1 MTPPDDT
8 DDPLTG
14 LLASAGDGAPPPPDP
29 DFLARLRDRSTE
41 AFLAAGEPPATPAP
55 ARRSAMTT
63 FLARLSAAAVAA
75 AVLIAAG
82 VYFLW
87 SPAGSA
93 PLAQVLDGVAD
104 ADGLHLRVTKNGQTA
119 EVFVGRENQLRWEES
134 AEKYLIAHGQRV
146 YRVDEAAN
154 RVTPGIADY
163 FRPDRPGLD
172 VFALLGLPRPTPD
185 TVRVSRRVAEVDLG
199 RLVVNVYRMRLFDP
213 ARPDAP
219 LDVEIQADTA
229 TGSLHAVK
237 AVADR
242 GAGPQVIAS
251 LLVLAQGQPA
261 PPEKFAVSD
270 TLSEDGR
277 VGKVVDVQGIVS
289 VRPVNYGRW
298 TPVRPNVLLMPGDW
312 VRADVRGANAAT
324 LRLLPQA
331 AVIVGPGGLVEVVKP
346 TQVRLHEGEVEVNP
360 SKTSPIELLGP
371 GDQKVTVKER
381 AFFRVRN
388 EQLAQAK
395 SPPWLKGFKG
405 ATADESIGSLVAN
418 VDGRS
423 VPLSVGTHKVSVE
436 VRDQIARTTIEE
448 TFVNHT
454 DVQLE
459 GQFHF
464 PLPQDASIA
473 GFAMWIGDQ
482 MVEADVVEKQR
493 AREIY
498 EEIMREKRDPGL
510 LEWTGGNVFKA
521 RVWPIFP
528 HSEKRIRITY
538 TQVLPLKGNQYRY
551 SYALQSEMLQQ
562 HPLKELSIDFK
573 VYSAAPLKAV
583 TSPTHT
589 CRAQKA
595 EHSAQLEFAAQE
607 HTPTRDFEAVVEV
620 AEAAPVVTVVPHR
633 RGTDGYFLCSVTP
646 PAEVAPAR
654 DLVADAGPLD
664 VRLVCDTS
672 ASMDPGQRGQQSA
685 VAAALLESLT
695 PNDTFNLAAC
705 DVNADWAFEKPQAAT
720 PENVQTART
729 FLAGR
734 TSLGWTDLDRAFDST
749 LKQCGPKSQVVYLG
763 DGIVTTGDANPQAFA
778 ERLKG
783 MYKASGAAATFHAVA
798 LGSAFEPVVMKTIG
812 SLGGGSVRR
821 VTTEQ
826 TPVAV
831 ALELLGEM
839 TKPPVRDLRVE
850 FKGWQTAKV
859 YPEVLPNLVPG
870 TQQVLIGRY
879 LPEGK
884 DQTGEVVV
892 SGYQNGK
899 EVRYTARATLAD
911 AESGNSF
918 LPRLWA
924 RMHLDKLLE
933 QPQTDAVRDDVIA
946 LSEEFGIITPYTSL
960 LVLESDADRERFK
973 VKRRFQMRDGE
984 DFFARG
990 RDRAEFELA
999 REQMKRAGDWRVGLR
1014 RNVLSLFARL
1024 GRDPQAYA
1032 RGNTYAGDRLAG
1044 GLGGGFGRGGGSFDD
1059 RSFIKAPDLYF
1070 LQDEF
1075 GRAEWGKLNDGT
1087 VNGVYLGIRVD
1098 AGINLGDADAKDM
1111 PLGGLGMPGEPD
1123 APAAGRPI
1131 AEAAGAE
1138 FDIDRREREYLDDL
1152 ILDKEKKEVAGQFA
1166 REELFDGAESLSQ
1179 LSVAGRRNLGGVPAG
1194 YAMIAGKPYGYLGNR
1209 GPSRARYDA
1218 TRWFD
1223 PLFPH
1228 LPEPARAATP
1238 PKSGWPEE
1246 ARDLARSL
1254 LRRDGLAKLNG
1265 GVAVERRAES
1275 FDPRDGTRTGNTR
1288 RVELVSPSDW
1298 AVRTETDAGQT
1309 LTEWCDAKERGVYGA
1324 AFRLGRVRASTHADL
1339 RDPPL
1344 QLNDFSLTPLDETYA
1359 HMTAAVE
1366 KTDDGAVLSVKQT
1379 NADYEVRFH
1388 VDPRRRVVTRVEQR
1402 HDGKTTS
1409 VTTFTDFVEAAGS
1422 WWARASESVDGDGR
1436 RTARASQAVS
1446 ASDAEKFAAGMKE
1459 MLAGRDGVLLLRSP
1473 APTVAASRKSGD
1485 KAGADEHFALL
1496 NHYAAFQQWTKAGEH
1511 LAAIEK
1517 LSAGKPGAKWLRTV
1531 FLQASRRGEELR
1543 QRLLAEASEVVKM
1556 PAGGDRVALADFLS
1570 GVAPSAVAAN
1580 ELLEL
1585 SDRLGPVYADLP
1597 PHAASRRSW
1606 RQNRVNALRN
1616 AGKLEEA
1623 LALERAIAEENPR
1636 DLGAQTQYAQSLFNR
1651 GDHAAALAFVE
1662 KQLREAGWSGSEE
1675 ESLRSTTANWLEQ
1688 FGRLPELKEFLAD
1701 WVKRDPDSD
1710 TAYAR
1715 YLSVLIRT
1723 GEQQSA
1729 NWLIAKWLKAAQ
1741 IQGEIAAPVR
1751 ARFTAAERAAA
1762 GHGHNLNTNRP
1773 DPRWHMPLADAALYF
1788 IDHPKHYPL
1797 ANVVLDSWQFQQT
1810 DEGRRVRRE
1819 LFDRLTRGV
1828 AGLPTPRLNHLLSVV
1843 LSNAHE
1849 VEKAEWAKVGAAL
1862 RARWAKEA
1870 DAEQRHQLGH
1880 WVGQLLSARVGGD
1893 EYLGF
1898 LRLQLAEG
1906 PAPHRAEYLS
1916 RLFEGL
1922 IQAPWTEPL
1931 EAESLALLAKLGS
1944 AEQPDAR
1951 LAEQVAALHR
1961 LTDRNVPARHSVL
1974 SSGLKEP
1981 QKLTRTELAKKQAE
1995 LWKQARTAYADR
2007 LAKLDLPGGVQ
2018 PWVTAER
2025 LYLLAKADADP
2036 KPLAAEV
2043 WAFLGDA
2050 PKARPEDEVPT
2061 PRQHLDDLLHDR
2073 YLAMALACAVRK
2085 EAGPEPAEKA
2095 LKYLDAGIASEPNE
2109 PGWKAAKFQLLV
2121 ALDRPKELEAALS
2134 AWVKAGDAD
2143 GRWRTALG
2151 YLLTELGRI
2160 DEAIPTF
2167 ETVEKA
2173 GDLGFG
2179 GYQTLAGCYM
2189 AVNKPDAHE
2198 KAEVNAY
2205 KAVDDNRLQQM
2216 LYAKLRPWQRGGG
2229 HVPTELDKDVPR
2241 ILAALFE
2248 KSSHPQS
2255 HLHLLLQF
2263 YQACRDFRLL
2273 AVMTDAVIGQSA
2285 GKIYPFLEGMQPVL
2299 NELRDEAAADELL
2312 ARIDTLRKRAQTPT
2326 DLRALDLLEMQV
2338 RRRASEVINQ
2348 PGPHAAK
2355 ALEAMRR
2362 AYARPWADGEPR
2374 MMSHLLRGLGH
2385 VSRKDLAD
2393 EQLRE
2398 LRELHAG
2405 AKPGTAERLDMAHN
2419 LAVVLGYQSRH
2430 KEGIEL
2436 LQAALDEHLKAR
2448 GGFFQPEARGPAATL
2463 VSMHEGLKQ
2472 HATAEELLQ
2481 RLLKKPGSA
2490 DETRWL
2496 SVQLNELYYR
2506 TLQSDNAVSLGT
2518 GAKLYRAL
2526 ADRIAA
2532 EATEAEPNHRYELIN
2547 LLCRVYQTGRDK
2559 KVPTVAADLKAFAHK
2574 TLPPMLTTQT
2584 NHYESVVNQVA
2595 STLRQLVDAAEA
2607 VAFLVDR
2614 VEQEPAWFKQNNQD
2628 GWSRH
2633 GWMLAQ
2639 WRSEAKGLP
2648 PNVERRLLRI
2658 VLAELGQDLRTMRQ
2672 RNRVMF
2678 QANTSYYW
2686 QEMEN
2691 EFARTAEAV
2700 YAERKHS
2707 AESVK
2712 YVAEYLYRGC
2722 NRPDRAIEIM
2732 LDAHARK
2739 LLDDGGQA
2747 QLVRYL
2753 HGRDR
2758 YEESIALLV
2767 PLVGKSPDAL
2777 EYRTLLFTAYHR
2789 TDRRRELEDAFAAAE
2804 THFRHRDRWGEG
2816 PMATLASSA
2825 VECKLYPRAVAI
2837 YGELIPLHQRTQ
2849 PNRGVGNGTLS
2860 RYYQQLAAA
2869 HSAMGQ
2875 TAEAI
2880 DAASGA
2886 IVSWGGHA
2894 QGRAEALN
2902 SLRSVVAA
2910 AVNLDAVVRGLD
2922 AKTAESGLVNPVVRK
2937 AVGQVYY
2944 EKGQYLPAVA
2954 QLQTALNAQ
2963 PNDAETLKTLVECYD
2978 KMKNPGGAVSQV
2990 MRALELK
2997 RRDVKLYE
3005 ELGNRFAALDS
3016 GGEAERAFTSI
3027 VEVLPNESEGHQLL
3041 AEIRQRQDRW
3051 ADAIKHWEQVA
3062 RIRALEPTGLIGLAT
3077 AQLHERQY
3085 DKAAETLGKLKARP
3099 WPPHFGDAPH
3109 RIAELERQL
3118 REAKK

>member
-1 MTPPDDT
+1 MTPHDDT
-8 DDPLTG
+8 ADPLAG
-14 LLASAGDGAPPPPDP
+14 LLASANGGAPPPDS

-41 AFLAAGEPPATPAP
+41 AFLAAAPAPAVPAP
-55 ARRSAMTT
+55 ARRSSMTT
-63 FLARLSAAAVAA
+63 FLARLTAAAVAA
-75 AVLIAAG
+75 AVLIATG
-82 VYFLW
+82 VYFLS
-87 SPAGSA
+87 SPAGPA

-119 EVFVGRENQLRWEES
+119 EVYVGPENKLRWEES
-134 AEKYLIAHGQRV
+134 ADKYLIAQGPNV
-146 YRVDEAAN
+146 YRIDEKVN
-154 RVTPGIADY
+154 RVTPGVADY

-172 VFALLGLPRPTPD
+172 VFGLLGLPRPSPD
-185 TVRVSRRVAEVDLG
+185 ALRESHPAAVADRDG
-199 RLVVNVYRMRLFDP
+199 NPVNVYRVELADRDGS
-213 ARPDAP
+213 P
-219 LDVEIQADTA
+219 LTVEAEAEAA
-229 TGSLHAVK
+229 TGQLRAVR
-237 AVADR
+237 AVAVR
-242 GAGPQVIAS
+242 GGADQVIAS
-251 LLVLAQGQPA
+251 LLVVAQGQPV
-261 PPEKFAVSD
+261 PPEKFAVSN

-289 VRPVNYGRW
+289 VKPMNYGRW

-346 TQVRLHEGEVEVNP
+346 TQVRLHEGEAEVSP
-360 SKTSPIELLGP
+360 AKGTPIELLGP
-371 GDQKVTVKER
+371 GGQKVTVTER
-381 AFFRVRN
+381 SFYRVTN
-388 EQLAQAK
+388 EQLAVVK
-395 SPPWLKGFKG
+395 SPTWLKGFKG
-405 ATADESIGSLVAN
+405 ATANESIGSLVAK
-418 VDGRS
+418 VDGRN
-423 VPLSVGTHKVSVE
+423 VPLTVGTHKVSVE

-454 DVQLE
+454 DGQLE

-510 LEWTGGNVFKA
+510 LEWAGGNIFKA

-538 TQVLPLKGNQYRY
+538 TQVLPLKGNSYRY
-551 SYALQSEMLQQ
+551 SYALQSKMLQQ
-562 HPLKELSIDFK
+562 HPLKELSIDFR
-573 VYSAAPLKAV
+573 VHSATPLKSVA
-583 TSPTHT
+583 SPTHT
-589 CRAQKA
+589 CRTQKA
-595 EHSAQLEFAAQE
+595 ENSAHLEFAAQE

-620 AEAAPVVTVVPHR
+620 AEQAPVVTVVPHR
-633 RGTDGYFLCSVTP
+633 RGADGYFLCQVTP
-646 PAEVAPAR
+646 PVEAAPAR
-654 DLVADAGPLD
+654 DLIADAGPLD

-672 ASMDPGQRGQQSA
+672 ASMDPSQRGHQSA
-685 VAAALLESLT
+685 VAAAVLESLT
-695 PNDTFNLAAC
+695 PKDTFNLAAC
-705 DVNADWAFEKPQAAT
+705 DVNADWAFDRPQPAT
-720 PENVQTART
+720 PEKVQQART

-749 LKQCGPKSQVVYLG
+749 FKQCGQRSQVVYLG
-763 DGIVTTGDANPQAFA
+763 DGIITTGDANPQAFA

-783 MYKASGAAATFHAVA
+783 MYTTSGVGATFHAVA

-839 TKPPVRDLRVE
+839 TRPPVRDLRVE
-850 FKGWQTAKV
+850 FKGWQTAMV

-879 LPEGK
+879 QPGGK

-892 SGYQNGK
+892 TGQKGGK

-911 AESGNSF
+911 AEQGNSF

-973 VKRRFQMRDGE
+973 VKQRFKQRDGE
-984 DFFARG
+984 QFFAKG
-990 RDRAEFELA
+990 RDQAEFELA
-999 REQMKRAGDWRVGLR
+999 RQQMKRAGQWRVGLR
-1014 RNVLSLFARL
+1014 RNVMNWFDQF
-1024 GRDPQAYA
+1024 GRDPAVSAYP
-1032 RGNTYAGDRLAG
+1032 GNRSAG
-1044 GLGGGFGRGGGSFDD
+1044 GAGFGGGFGGGGGSFG
-1059 RSFIKAPDLYF
+1059 RAGRGEASPDLF
-1070 LQDEF
+1070 FMNGMDQDRVTLGVALTANVNSDAGVNGSLVLGQSEAKD
-1075 GRAEWGKLNDGT
+1075 RQAEAGERLNDLNDAEKREERLDKSVWDLDT
-1087 VNGVYLGIRVD
+1087 SAVNEWFGGEGATDRKKL
-1098 AGINLGDADAKDM
+1098 ADFAYGSYSGA
-1111 PLGGLGMPGEPD
+1111 LGGRRAFEPG
-1123 APAAGRPI
+1123 
-1131 AEAAGAE
+1131 
-1138 FDIDRREREYLDDL
+1138 
-1152 ILDKEKKEVAGQFA
+1152 
-1166 REELFDGAESLSQ
+1166 Q
-1179 LSVAGRRNLGGVPAG
+1179 LPGG
-1194 YAMIAGKPYGYLGNR
+1194 YALAAGKPYSFRGRGLNR
-1209 GPSRARYDA
+1209 PGYDA
-1218 TRWFD
+1218 TRLFD

-1228 LPEPARAATP
+1228 LPAPAKAAAP
-1238 PKSGWPEE
+1238 PKSDWPKE

-1254 LRRDGLAKLNG
+1254 LRTGALAKFAG
-1265 GVAVERRAES
+1265 GVAVERRADS
-1275 FDPRDGTRTGNTR
+1275 FDARDGTLTGTER
-1288 RVELVSPSDW
+1288 RVELVSPSAW
-1298 AVRTETDAGQT
+1298 ASRTETDAGQT
-1309 LTEWCDAKERGVYGA
+1309 LTEWCDAKERGVLGA
-1324 AFRLGRVRASTHADL
+1324 AFRLGRVRESTPAEPQS
-1339 RDPPL
+1339 PPL
-1344 QLNDFSLTPLDETYA
+1344 GLNDFSLTPLDETYA

-1366 KTDDGAVLSVKQT
+1366 KSEDGVALSVKQT

-1388 VDPRRRVVTRVEQR
+1388 TDPRRRVVTRVEQR
-1402 HDGKTTS
+1402 HDGKQTS
-1409 VTTFTDFVEAAGS
+1409 VTTFSDFVEVAGS
-1422 WWARASESVDGDGR
+1422 WWARTSETVNGNGR
-1436 RTARASQAVS
+1436 RTARVTQTVT
-1446 ASDAEKFAAGMKE
+1446 ASDATGFADGVKG
-1459 MLAGRDGVLLLRSP
+1459 MLAGRDGVLLLRTP
-1473 APTVAASRKSGD
+1473 APSVAEAKKAAD

-1496 NHYAAFQQWTKAGEH
+1496 NHYAAFQQWAKVGEH
-1511 LAAIEK
+1511 LDAIEK
-1517 LSAGKPGAKWLRTV
+1517 LSAGKPGVKWLRTV

-1543 QRLLAEASEVVKM
+1543 QRLLAGAADVVKI
-1556 PAGGDRVALADFLS
+1556 PAGGDRLALADYLS
-1570 GVAPSAVAAN
+1570 SVAQSAVAPN

-1585 SDRLGPVYADLP
+1585 SDRLAPVYADLP
-1597 PHAASRRSW
+1597 PHAASRRNW
-1606 RQNRVNALRN
+1606 RQSRVNALRN
-1616 AGKLEEA
+1616 AGKPEEA
-1623 LALERAIAEENPR
+1623 LALEKQIAEENPR
-1636 DLGAQTQYAQSLFNR
+1636 DHGAQTQYAQSLFNR
-1651 GDHAAALAFVE
+1651 GDHTAAFAFVG
-1662 KQLREAGWSGSEE
+1662 KQLRDGGWAGSEE
-1675 ESLRSTTANWLEQ
+1675 ESLRSTYAGWLEQ
-1688 FGRLPELKEFLAD
+1688 LGRLPELKEFLTD
-1701 WVKRDPDSD
+1701 WVKRNPDSE

-1715 YLSVLIRT
+1715 HLSVLIRT
-1723 GEQQSA
+1723 GEQQTA
-1729 NWLIAKWLKAAQ
+1729 NWQIAKWLRAAQ
-1741 IQGEIAAPVR
+1741 VQGEITAPVR
-1751 ARFTAAERAAA
+1751 ARFVAAERAAA
-1762 GHGHNLNTNRP
+1762 GHGHNLNTDRP
-1773 DPRWHMPLADAALYF
+1773 DPRWHKPLADAALFF

-1797 ANVVLDSWQFQQT
+1797 ASTVLDSWQFQQT
-1810 DEGRRVRRE
+1810 DEGRRVQSE
-1819 LFDRLTRGV
+1819 LFDRLVRGV
-1828 AGLPTPRLNHLLSVV
+1828 AELPIPRLNHLLSVV
-1843 LSNAHE
+1843 LAHSPA
-1849 VEKAEWAKVGAAL
+1849 VEKAEWVKVIGAVQG
-1862 RARWAKEA
+1862 RWAKET
-1870 DAEQRHQLGH
+1870 DTEQRHQLGH
-1880 WVGQLLSARVGGD
+1880 WGGQLLSARVGSD
-1893 EYLGF
+1893 EYLDF

-1906 PAPHRAEYLS
+1906 PTAHHADYTN

-1922 IQAPWTEPL
+1922 LQATWNAQR
-1931 EAESLALLAKLGS
+1931 EAEALALLPKLGP

-1951 LAEQVAALHR
+1951 LAAQVAALHR
-1961 LTDRNVPARHSVL
+1961 LTDRNTQARYDEL
-1974 SSGLKEP
+1974 RKGLKEP
-1981 QKLTRTELAKKQAE
+1981 EKLTRTELIKKQVE
-1995 LWKQARTAYADR
+1995 LLKQARTAYAGH
-2007 LAKLDLPGGVQ
+2007 LSKLDLPDGLQ
-2018 PWVTAER
+2018 PWADAER

-2036 KPLAAEV
+2036 KPLAATV

-2061 PRQHLDDLLHDR
+2061 PRQQLDDLLRDR
-2073 YLAMALACAVRK
+2073 YLTMALALSVRK
-2085 EAGPEPAEKA
+2085 EAGPETAERA
-2095 LKYLDAGIASEPNE
+2095 LKYLDVGIAAE
-2109 PGWKAAKFQLLV
+2109 PGEPDWKAAKFQFLV
-2121 ALDRPKELEAALS
+2121 ALDQPKELEAALS

-2151 YLLTELGRI
+2151 YLLAELGRI
-2160 DEAIPTF
+2160 NEAIPLF
-2167 ETVEKA
+2167 EAVEKS

-2179 GYQTLAGCYM
+2179 GYQALAGWYM
-2189 AVNKPDAHE
+2189 AVNKPAAHE
-2198 KAEVNAY
+2198 RAEVNAF
-2205 KAVDDNRLQQM
+2205 KAVDDNQLQQL

-2229 HVPTELDKDVPR
+2229 HVPTELDKDVLR

-2248 KSSHPQS
+2248 KSSHPQN
-2255 HLHLLLQF
+2255 HLHQLLQF

-2285 GKIYPFLEGMQPVL
+2285 GKVYPFLEGMQPVL

-2312 ARIDTLRKRAQTPT
+2312 ARIDTLRKRTQAPT
-2326 DLRALDLLEMQV
+2326 DLRALDLLEVQV

-2355 ALEAMRR
+2355 ALEAMQR
-2362 AYARPWADGEPR
+2362 AFARPWADGEPL
-2374 MMSHLLRGLGH
+2374 MLSNLLRSLGH
-2385 VSRKDLAD
+2385 VSQKELAT

-2398 LRELHAG
+2398 LRELYAG
-2405 AKPGTAERLDMAHN
+2405 AKPNTTERLHMANN
-2419 LAVVLGYQSRH
+2419 LAVVLGYQSRQ
-2430 KEGIEL
+2430 KEGVEL

-2448 GGFFQPEARGPAATL
+2448 GGFFQPEARGPAATI
-2463 VSMHEGLKQ
+2463 VSMFEGLKQ

-2481 RLLKKPGSA
+2481 RYLKRPGSA

-2496 SVQLNELYYR
+2496 SVQLNELYHR

-2559 KVPTVAADLKAFAHK
+2559 KIPTVEADLRAFAHK
-2574 TLPPMLTTQT
+2574 ALPPMLKTQT
-2584 NHYESVVNQVA
+2584 NHYESIVNQVA
-2595 STLRQLVDAAEA
+2595 NTLRQLIDAAEA

-2614 VEQEPAWFKQNNQD
+2614 VEQEPVWFKQNNQD

-2648 PNVERRLLRI
+2648 PKLEGRLLRI

-2672 RNRVMF
+2672 RNRVMY
-2678 QANTSYYW
+2678 QANHSYYW
-2686 QEMEN
+2686 QEMEG

-2707 AESVK
+2707 GEAVK
-2712 YVAEYLYRGC
+2712 YIAEYFYRGC
-2722 NRPDRAIEIM
+2722 NRQDRAIEVM
-2732 LDAHARK
+2732 YDAHARK
-2739 LLDDGGQA
+2739 LLDDNGQG
-2747 QLVRYL
+2747 QLVTYL

-2758 YEESIALLV
+2758 FEESIALLV
-2767 PLVGKSPDAL
+2767 PLIDRSPDAL
-2777 EYRTLLFTAYHR
+2777 GYRTLLFTAYHR
-2789 TDRRRELEDAFAAAE
+2789 TDRRRELGEAFAVAE
-2804 THFRHRDRWGEG
+2804 THFRHKDRWGEG
-2816 PMATLASSA
+2816 PMAALAHSA

-2837 YGELIPLHQRTQ
+2837 LGELISLHQRTQ
-2849 PNRGVGNGTLS
+2849 PNRGIGNGTLS
-2860 RYYQQLAAA
+2860 RYYQDLAAA
-2869 HSAMGQ
+2869 HSALGQ
-2875 TAEAI
+2875 TTEAI

-2886 IVSWGGHA
+2886 IVSWAGHV

-2910 AVNLDAVVRGLD
+2910 AANLDTVVQGLD

-2937 AVGQVYY
+2937 AVGQVYF

-2954 QLQTALNAQ
+2954 QLQTALSAQ

-2978 KMKNPGGAVSQV
+2978 KMKNPDGAIGQV
-2990 MRALELK
+2990 MRTLELK
-2997 RRDVKLYE
+2997 RRDIKLYE
-3005 ELGNRFAALDS
+3005 ELGTRCAALDR

-3062 RIRALEPTGLIGLAT
+3062 KIRALEPTGLIGLAA
-3077 AQLHERQY
+3077 AQLHEKQY
-3085 DKAAETLGKLKARP
+3085 DKAATTIGKLRARP

-3109 RIAELERQL
+3109 RIADLDRQL